1 MTVSAITP
9 FLAAA
14 DEVRQAMES
23 NPDFKGFLAL
33 ALKSSGDGLS
43 EQDLS
48 TVCFRVADSRTG
60 VRGDLTLDDH
70 VTSWGQSVRI
80 RDLIA
85 GHRGLDRTQLVH
97 SLWRLE
103 SFEEIKAWLKALR
116 AVVRL
121 ARDLDGRLHGHILLA
136 ETIIPMVETVERR
149 DYVLPN
155 GDMASDAITRNLGI
169 RAKVF
174 ALDRQRRT
182 PRQTAS
188 NSVMDRLSR
197 TLSKSDR

>member
-1 MTVSAITP
+1 MTVNAITP
-9 FLAAA
+9 FLATAL
-14 DEVRQAMES
+14 DVQQALHS
-23 NPDFKGFLAL
+23 NADFKGFLAL
-33 ALKSSGDGLS
+33 ALKSSGDALS
-43 EQDLS
+43 EQDLN
-48 TVCFRVADSRTG
+48 TVRFRVVDHRTG
-60 VRGDLTLDDH
+60 IRDDLNLDDELAC
-70 VTSWGQSVRI
+70 WGQRLSI
-80 RDLIA
+80 RDLVA
-85 GHRGLDRTQLVH
+85 DQLNVDRAQLVH

-103 SFEEIKAWLKALR
+103 SFEQIKAWLKALR
-116 AVVRL
+116 VVVRI
-121 ARDLDGRLHGHILLA
+121 ARDLEGQLRGHLLLA
-136 ETIIPMVETVERR
+136 ESIIPMVETVERR

-174 ALDRQRRT
+174 ALDRERRT